1 MSNTDKIAELKEADL
16 EAEEI
21 AGLGDNY
28 FFEGVA
34 YYV

>member
-21 AGLGDNY
+21 AGLGDTY
-28 FFEGVA
+28 LLGES
-34 YYV
+34 YV

>member
-1 MSNTDKIAELKEADL
+1 MSNTDKIAELKEV
-16 EAEEI
+16 EEI